1 MPKKPSILIADDDR
15 VFVTL
20 VSDFLRKQGYNVM
33 VAFDAMQALM
43 RARQAAPSAM
53 VLDINMPGGTGV
65 EALKKVRLMS
75 STSQIPVI
83 VVTGAMDAR
92 VAEEVKRLGA
102 EEFLTK
108 PIELPRLQEAI
119 DRVVQPH

>member
-1 MPKKPSILIADDDR
+1 ADDAR

-53 VLDINMPGGTGV
+53 ILDINMPGGTGM
-65 EALKKVRLMS
+65 EALRKVRMMS
-75 STSQIPVI
+75 STSHIPVI
-83 VVTGAMDAR
+83 VVTASLEQKVVDEA
-92 VAEEVKRLGA
+92 KDLGA
-102 EEFLTK
+102 DEVLIK
-108 PIELPRLQEAI
+108 PVELPHLI
-119 DRVVQPH
+119 DALAGLLPKG